1 MYNIYAIIYIY
12 ISQESMLQKTWT
24 QNHAT
29 FVSRAYFTNFCEW
42 SIPGSFS
49 VLPWCECDMWKN
61 GCGRCWRNTS
71 WNPGPSVGL
80 RADDVHFFGVDDT
93 DACYFNYLRCLG
105 KSLKNW
111 VKKDLRCSTCFFGS
125 GWHLLKII
133 RRAWIFFI
141 FKVRES
147 LWKIFKKHARM
158 FLVAFGCETP
168 REKTGWQPT
177 KVFWGEVY
185 NSFHGESA
193 G

>member
-1 MYNIYAIIYIY
+1 MYNIYAIYNIY

-71 WNPGPSVGL
+71 WSLGVCGSAGWWLPFFLGL
-80 RADDVHFFGVDDT
+80 MTQTPLILTTWDS
-93 DACYFNYLRCLG
+93 G

-125 GWHLLKII
+125 GWQIYSI
-133 RRAWIFFI
+133 RRAWIFLI
-141 FKVRES
+141 FKFGNP
-147 LWKIFKKHARM
+147 LWKILQKNMPLFPRGIRM
-158 FLVAFGCETP
+158 WNSVV
-168 REKTGWQPT
+168 EKTGRRQPIERRFDEG
-177 KVFWGEVY
+177 FWGR
-185 NSFHGESA
+185 GLQ
-193 G
+193 